1 VLMVDRER
9 ARGSELCHWT
19 SLLQMCVVMHDGV
32 REGGSAAE
40 DAPPRCRP
48 LRRGESMYEH
58 CGRQEAR
65 PSLDQPSLSPY
76 AGGGCCGAG
85 ERHASLTCGGGVRR
99 MLLSR
104 HTISILDENRHR
116 QRQV

>member
-1 VLMVDRER
+1 
-9 ARGSELCHWT
+9 
-19 SLLQMCVVMHDGV
+19 MCVVMHGGV

-40 DAPPRCRP
+40 DAPPRCKP

-58 CGRQEAR
+58 CARQEAR
-65 PSLDQPSLSPY
+65 PSLDQASLFPY
-76 AGGGCCGAG
+76 AGGGWCGGG
-85 ERHASLTCGGGVRR
+85 ERHASLTCGGGERR

-104 HTISILDENRHR
+104 HSMRILDENRHR

>member
-1 VLMVDRER
+1 
-9 ARGSELCHWT
+9 
-19 SLLQMCVVMHDGV
+19 MCVVMNGGV
-32 REGGSAAE
+32 WEGGSAAE

-48 LRRGESMYEH
+48 LRREESMYEH
-58 CGRQEAR
+58 CARQEAR
-65 PSLDQPSLSPY
+65 ASLDQASLSPY
-76 AGGGCCGAG
+76 AGGGWCGAG
-85 ERHASLTCGGGVRR
+85 ERHAPLTCGGGERR

>member
-1 VLMVDRER
+1 
-9 ARGSELCHWT
+9 
-19 SLLQMCVVMHDGV
+19 MCVVMDGGV

-58 CGRQEAR
+58 CARQEAR
-65 PSLDQPSLSPY
+65 ASLDEASLSPY
-76 AGGGCCGAG
+76 AGGGWCGAG
-85 ERHASLTCGGGVRR
+85 ERHASLTCGGGERR

-104 HTISILDENRHR
+104 HTISILDEKRHR
-116 QRQV
+116 QVRDMHL